1 MESTQT
7 ITEGKEI
14 RMTIDIYLFLYA
26 RKVVEEVRLL
36 TRKHCFGCRNN
47 HPSQRNHSCLMMS
60 ELEQLNIYFDDALE
74 NKVVDEKRKNS
85 SSAKGN
91 RSRRSSSRRRRKM
104 ENDHDTLRPIPNTL
118 SRPEKVAEGGRNQEE
133 ETETRTSRNTGQSP
147 RGFQE
152 Q

>member
-74 NKVVDEKRKNS
+74 NVDCEELLELWKRDTKLTDISLELKNTFINLLQNCEWRENNLPD
-85 SSAKGN
+85 KDGFY
-91 RSRRSSSRRRRKM
+91 KM
-104 ENDHDTLRPIPNTL
+104 TKKIIQLGDRFTN
-118 SRPEKVAEGGRNQEE
+118 
-133 ETETRTSRNTGQSP
+133 
-147 RGFQE
+147 
-152 Q
+152 

>member
-74 NKVVDEKRKNS
+74 NVDCEELLELWKRDTKLTDISLELKNTFI
-85 SSAKGN
+85 N
-91 RSRRSSSRRRRKM
+91 LLQNCEWR
-104 ENDHDTLRPIPNTL
+104 ENNLPDKD
-118 SRPEKVAEGGRNQEE
+118 
-133 ETETRTSRNTGQSP
+133 
-147 RGFQE
+147 GFYEMTKKIIQLGDRFTN
-152 Q
+152 

>member
-26 RKVVEEVRLL
+26 RKVEEEVRLL

-74 NKVVDEKRKNS
+74 NVDCEELLELWKRDTKLTDISLELKNTFI
-85 SSAKGN
+85 N
-91 RSRRSSSRRRRKM
+91 LLQNCEWR
-104 ENDHDTLRPIPNTL
+104 ENNLPDKD
-118 SRPEKVAEGGRNQEE
+118 
-133 ETETRTSRNTGQSP
+133 
-147 RGFQE
+147 GFYEMTKKIIQLGDRFTN
-152 Q
+152 

>member
-74 NKVVDEKRKNS
+74 NVDCEELLELWKRDTKLTDISLELKNTFINLLQNCEWRENNLPD
-85 SSAKGN
+85 KDGFYEMTK
-91 RSRRSSSRRRRKM
+91 KM
-104 ENDHDTLRPIPNTL
+104 TYFDLHTI
-118 SRPEKVAEGGRNQEE
+118 K
-133 ETETRTSRNTGQSP
+133 
-147 RGFQE
+147 
-152 Q
+152 

>member
-74 NKVVDEKRKNS
+74 NVDCEELLELWKRDTKLTDISLELKNTFI
-85 SSAKGN
+85 N
-91 RSRRSSSRRRRKM
+91 LLQNCEWR
-104 ENDHDTLRPIPNTL
+104 ENNLPDKDGFYEMTKKIIQL
-118 SRPEKVAEGGRNQEE
+118 SDRFTN
-133 ETETRTSRNTGQSP
+133 
-147 RGFQE
+147 
-152 Q
+152 